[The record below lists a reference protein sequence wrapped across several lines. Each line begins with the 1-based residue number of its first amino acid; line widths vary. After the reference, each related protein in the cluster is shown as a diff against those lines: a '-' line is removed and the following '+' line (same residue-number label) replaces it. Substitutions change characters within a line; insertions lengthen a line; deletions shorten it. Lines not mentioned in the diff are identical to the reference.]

1 MKFGK
6 CISPNERIVATLRF
20 SATSD
25 AQKSLSFLFQ
35 LCKTTPFHTISET
48 YDVKN
53 PVMGA

>member
-6 CISPNERIVATLRF
+6 CISPNKRIVATLRF